1 MALGTLL
8 KVVVL
13 TACSGS
19 LTLWAQTQENQKPKF
34 RVESV
39 TMSPAAIH
47 LEEKNGPTCA
57 TAVVRVALAGSQS
70 LGPTK
75 PWLRVFLVEYSSDP
89 PGVKV
94 NINDS
99 KYQGSAFIDRTL
111 DKPEDSFSFKICAT
125 GDMAGKFTLQAT
137 IFEVRPAAEYDKQ
150 EPNPI
155 SGRSEFELRK

>member
-1 MALGTLL
+1 MLSTLFRVVALMACFA
-8 KVVVL
+8 V
-13 TACSGS
+13 
-19 LTLWAQTQENQKPKF
+19 WAQTQENQKPKV
-34 RVESV
+34 RAESV
-39 TMSPAAIH
+39 TMSPAVIH

-57 TAVVRVALAGSQS
+57 TAVVRVALTGSHAPA
-70 LGPTK
+70 PTK

-111 DKPEDSFSFKICAT
+111 DKPEGSLSFRVCGT
-125 GDMAGKFTLQAT
+125 GDVIGKFILHGT
-137 IFEVRPAAEYDKQ
+137 IFDVRPAAEYDKQ

>member
-1 MALGTLL
+1 MNLQKRT
-8 KVVVL
+8 
-13 TACSGS
+13 CFI
-19 LTLWAQTQENQKPKF
+19 ENQKPKV

-39 TMSPAAIH
+39 TMSPAVIH

-57 TAVVRVALAGSQS
+57 TAVVRVALTGSHA
-70 LGPTK
+70 PAPAK

-111 DKPEDSFSFKICAT
+111 DKPEGSFSFRVCAT
-125 GDMAGKFTLQAT
+125 GDMTGKFILQAD
-137 IFEVRPAAEYDKQ
+137 IFDVKPAAAFDRGEHA
-150 EPNPI
+150 PI
-155 SGRSEFELRK
+155 SGRNEFELRK